1 VTYSSSSNVSPV
13 SPVSG
18 SVIPPSPSYQRTPI
32 DPSRVVCL
40 GPLPENVQLPRLQPS
55 LPRLV
60 TPDGRIIE
68 PGPHYISPGHS
79 PQSPLS
85 GQAGHRRRST
95 STLGSNFTE
104 EEVDR
109 IQDVSRHGS
118 SSSRQPPHGQS
129 DGDQG
134 TDDFPR
140 SPASM
145 ERINPGSELI
155 HVPQLADKRYSWEN
169 TR

>member
-1 VTYSSSSNVSPV
+1 MTHSSSSNVSPV
-13 SPVSG
+13 TPVSA

-32 DPSRVVCL
+32 DPSRVICL

-60 TPDGRIIE
+60 TPDGRMIE
-68 PGPHYISPGHS
+68 PRPHTNSPL
-79 PQSPLS
+79 SPLS
-85 GQAGHRRRST
+85 GASGHRRRST

-109 IQDVSRHGS
+109 IGETSRHGS
-118 SSSRQPPHGQS
+118 SSSRRPPDAQS
-129 DGDQG
+129 ETKQD
-134 TDDFPR
+134 TDEIPR

-145 ERINPGSELI
+145 IDPGSELI
-155 HVPQLADKRYSWEN
+155 HVPQLAEKRYSWEN